1 MSGAGSPQGQMDAG
15 AHVSAGPVIDL
26 ARAAAPAERER
37 LMLALAKLCDL
48 PEANASERAR
58 TVIRDLFMSL
68 VEGAERAIRLH
79 LAEAIAPARWA
90 PSSLINALALDD
102 IDIAR
107 PIIAKSPVLEDDDLI
122 RILVAATLEHQIE
135 VARRPGIGEGVV
147 SEILKDGQPSVLAA
161 LASNETAQVSP
172 GAMQDLVATSRQ
184 VAALRSPLT
193 RHPQMTDDLAK
204 VLYTWVGDA
213 LQKELTRRFTLDPE
227 AMRAAMQGAVDAAYN
242 GKPAAGLVI
251 ATPSTERR
259 DMDTRLIAKLQAAG
273 QLRPGFLLK
282 SLRDGKLY
290 LFELSLAALA
300 QMKTEEVRGIVA
312 SARPD
317 LLALACAGVGIDRS
331 VFPTILQLVRG
342 LNEGRPS
349 GDGEAISAIHAAF
362 THASAGAAL
371 EALRVEIDGPASSTA
386 RQQA

>member
-1 MSGAGSPQGQMDAG
+1 
-15 AHVSAGPVIDL
+15 VIDL

-48 PEANASERAR
+48 PEAGASERAR

-68 VEGAERAIRLH
+68 VEGAERSIRMH

-107 PIIAKSPVLEDDDLI
+107 PVIAKSPVLEDDDLI

-135 VARRPGIGEGVV
+135 VARRPGIGERVV
-147 SEILKDGQPSVLAA
+147 SEILQDGQPQVMAA
-161 LASNETAQVSP
+161 LASNETAEVSP
-172 GAMQDLVATSRQ
+172 AAMQGLVAASRQ
-184 VAALRSPLT
+184 VAALRSPLA
-193 RHPQMTDDLAK
+193 RHPRLTDDLGK

-213 LQKELTRRFTLDPE
+213 LQKELARRFTLDPE
-227 AMRAAMQGAVDAAYN
+227 AMKAAMTAAVDAAYE
-242 GKPAAGLVI
+242 GKPSSGLAIPAAD
-251 ATPSTERR
+251 PDRQE
-259 DMDTRLIAKLQAAG
+259 METRLIAKLQAAG

-282 SLRDGKLY
+282 SLRDEKLY
-290 LFELSLAALA
+290 LFELALASLA
-300 QMKTEEVRGIVA
+300 QMKTEQIRAIVA
-312 SARPD
+312 STRPE

-342 LNEGRPS
+342 LNEGRPAGGADS
-349 GDGEAISAIHAAF
+349 LRAVHTAF
-362 THASAGAAL
+362 THGSPAEALAELRLELAGGASA
-371 EALRVEIDGPASSTA
+371 LRQHA
-386 RQQA
+386 

>member
-1 MSGAGSPQGQMDAG
+1 MSGAAAQQSPVDA
-15 AHVSAGPVIDL
+15 APVIAL
-26 ARAAAPAERER
+26 ARTAAPAERER

-58 TVIRDLFMSL
+58 TVIRELFMSL

-135 VARRPGIGEGVV
+135 VARRPGISGGVV
-147 SEILKDGQPSVLAA
+147 DEIMKDAQPPVMAA
-161 LASNETAQVSP
+161 LAANETAQMTP
-172 GAMQDLVATSRQ
+172 QAMHDLVAASRSI
-184 VAALRSPLT
+184 AALRSPLA
-193 RHPQMTDDLAK
+193 RHPQLTDDLGK
-204 VLYTWVGDA
+204 VLYAWVGDA
-213 LQKELTRRFTLDPE
+213 LQKELARRFTLNPE
-227 AMRAAMQGAVDAAYN
+227 AMKTAMSAAVDAAYE
-242 GKPAAGLVI
+242 GKVRTGLSI
-251 ATPSTERR
+251 PNADADRQE
-259 DMDTRLIAKLQAAG
+259 METRLIAKLQAAG

-282 SLRDGKLY
+282 SLRDEKLY
-290 LFELSLAALA
+290 LFELALASLAHV
-300 QMKTEEVRGIVA
+300 KTHEIRAIVA
-312 SARPD
+312 SSRPE

-342 LNEGRPS
+342 LNEGRPTGTTES
-349 GDGEAISAIHAAF
+349 LHAINAAF
-362 THASAGAAL
+362 THTSPAEAL
-371 EALRVEIDGPASSTA
+371 EALRAEITGSPAATSL
-386 RQQA
+386 QQA